1 MIVDI
6 CLGVSVVLLS
16 YGLYETRKEN
26 KRLSKLVAN
35 KVSWEDFSIEKTKIN
50 DDLTSRFGTHLRYY
64 HSTEHVST
72 VNENIEVVKS
82 RLNTTQQQVNA
93 IQENIN
99 SLKPL
104 LSFIRLKSIIKSK
117 QDVLEDN
124 NALVAALRKEVTA
137 LLK

>member
-26 KRLSKLVAN
+26 KRMKD
-35 KVSWEDFSIEKTKIN
+35 EF
-50 DDLTSRFGTHLRYY
+50 TSRFSYHLRYY
-64 HSTEHVST
+64 HCEEQEKT
-72 VNENIEVVKS
+72 VKQSIEVVES

-93 IQENIN
+93 IQENMN

-104 LSFIRLKSIIKSK
+104 LSFIRLKSIVKSK
-117 QDVLEDN
+117 KDVLEDN
-124 NALVAALRKEVTA
+124 KALVAALRKEVTG